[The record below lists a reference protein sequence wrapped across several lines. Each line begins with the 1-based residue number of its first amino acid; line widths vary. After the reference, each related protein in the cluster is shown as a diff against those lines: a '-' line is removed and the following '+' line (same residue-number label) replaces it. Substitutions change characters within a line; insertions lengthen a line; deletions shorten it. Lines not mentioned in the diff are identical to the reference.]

1 MQTKN
6 NAYNVSETDKLKYKY
21 MSSISSDMSKLY
33 KEKREIQLDDS
44 LSKKQKY
51 KKVQSVQKEINKL
64 AEDGIKEPKIKDL
77 KSHYVKVENT
87 EYYKNS
93 KGSWTTIK
101 DEEASELNSLRMSA
115 NEKSNYFKVKNKIG
129 TIRTSDIE
137 SSEKKDKISN
147 LIVNMNM
154 SDDKLAYLYGKYYSN
169 EKTLD
174 MIQNAGISMKEF
186 IKYNNQSFESN
197 YYNNGRV
204 VKNSKLA
211 KIINYVNTLNLNV
224 AQKAILI
231 KMKSNSYKKYDKQI
245 VEYLNN
251 QNISYL
257 DKVTILKKIGFKAYD
272 KQIVN
277 KVNNMNISKEEKIKL
292 LKDMG
297 FTIRNGRVYS

>member
-1 MQTKN
+1 
-6 NAYNVSETDKLKYKY
+6 
-21 MSSISSDMSKLY
+21 
-33 KEKREIQLDDS
+33 
-44 LSKKQKY
+44 
-51 KKVQSVQKEINKL
+51 
-64 AEDGIKEPKIKDL
+64 
-77 KSHYVKVENT
+77 
-87 EYYKNS
+87 
-93 KGSWTTIK
+93 
-101 DEEASELNSLRMSA
+101 MSA